1 MNPKYVTK
9 KILRVI
15 LSGAHGA
22 LADASDIPVP
32 AFNEPIEGA
41 IRQLIAQRN
50 AARAVAD
57 AARKYAAATAGLS
70 GTDEGAA
77 LLAAIVEFE
86 QGATIPPATVAI

>member
-1 MNPKYVTK
+1 MNKKYATE
-9 KILRVI
+9 KILRAI
-15 LSGAHGA
+15 LSGAHGS

-57 AARKYAAATAGLS
+57 AARKYAAATAGLD

-77 LLAAIVEFE
+77 LLAAIKEME
-86 QGATIPPATVAI
+86 KDNDN

>member
-1 MNPKYVTK
+1 MNPKNTTQ
-9 KILRVI
+9 KILRAI

-32 AFNEPIEGA
+32 AFDKPIEGA

-50 AARAVAD
+50 AARAVAE
-57 AARKYAAATAGLS
+57 AARKYAAATAGLD

-77 LLAAIVEFE
+77 LLKAIRETGVNN
-86 QGATIPPATVAI
+86 ADS

>member
-1 MNPKYVTK
+1 MSKSE
-9 KILRVI
+9 KILRAI

-41 IRQLIAQRN
+41 IYQLIAQRD
-50 AARAVAD
+50 AARAVAE
-57 AARKYAAATAGLS
+57 AARKYAAAIAGLD

-77 LLAAIVEFE
+77 LLAAIREME
-86 QGATIPPATVAI
+86 NAHDN